1 MKSQVSTA
9 TIKKGILLF
18 LLACVPLRLLLAYV
32 AKVMPL
38 KWLPFLGGVF
48 LVFGLSAWYLYL
60 SQSRMTGTGAFG
72 GVIWWTDM
80 RPIHGTLYITF
91 AILAFLQ
98 VPKAYV
104 VLLLDV
110 LVGLVAFYNYHSLT
124 GNFKKIMFS

>member
-18 LLACVPLRLLLAYV
+18 LLACIPLRLLLAYI

-60 SQSRMTGTGAFG
+60 RLSDDGRG
-72 GVIWWTDM
+72 D
-80 RPIHGTLYITF
+80 Y
-91 AILAFLQ
+91 FLH
-98 VPKAYV
+98 Y
-104 VLLLDV
+104 
-110 LVGLVAFYNYHSLT
+110 T
-124 GNFKKIMFS
+124 C